1 MAPLTRRYFLKSAG
15 LSLFGVGLVPSFMR
29 RTAFALEQPGRRA
42 RKKVLVSVFQRDAA
56 DGLNIVV
63 PFGERD
69 DYSLRPSISIPEPSR
84 ISSGS
89 ETAIDLDGFF
99 GFHPSLASLK
109 PLFDARHLAVIHAAG
124 SPDSTRSH
132 FDAQDYMESATPGL
146 KSTEDGWLNRYLQ
159 MASCAPRPALRSRA
173 SNGESALGAGAAGAP
188 ELRDALGGSSPGSG
202 ARAWETEVT
211 PFRAVAFSARM
222 PRSLA
227 GPAPALAID
236 DLRNLRFGPR
246 ARPRNASGG
255 EMQGA
260 LEAMYASA
268 SDPLLSSTARE
279 TFQAVSTLHQI
290 GVEDY
295 QPANGA
301 EYPHGPLGR
310 SLQQVAQLIK
320 ADVGLEVAF
329 AEVGGWDHHVNE
341 GGVQGQLANNLK
353 QFSDALAAFH
363 RDMGDRMADI
373 VVLTMTEFGRAVRE
387 NGNRGTDHGHAN
399 AMFVLGGPIRGGK
412 VYGQWPGLKPG
423 QLFEGRD
430 LALTTDFRDVFA
442 EVLVRHLGAS
452 ETASIF
458 PGFLVSPRRF
468 RGFLEV
474 I

>member
-1 MAPLTRRYFLKSAG
+1 MVPLTRRYFLKSAG

-29 RTAFALEQPGRRA
+29 RTAFALDQPGRSTR
-42 RKKVLVSVFQRDAA
+42 RKVLVGVFQRGAA
-56 DGLNIVV
+56 DGLNIVI
-63 PFGERD
+63 PFGEREY
-69 DYSLRPSISIPEPSR
+69 YSLRPSISIPEPAR
-84 ISSGS
+84 ISPAS

-99 GFHPSLASLK
+99 GLHPSLASLK

-146 KSTEDGWLNRYLQ
+146 KSTQDGWLNRYLQ
-159 MASCAPRPALRSRA
+159 ITPCAPKPALRSRA
-173 SNGESALGAGAAGAP
+173 SSDGMASGVGA
-188 ELRDALGGSSPGSG
+188 S
-202 ARAWETEVT
+202 ETDVT

-222 PRSLA
+222 PRSLL
-227 GPAPALAID
+227 GPAPALAVD
-236 DLRNLRFGPR
+236 DLRSLRFGARSR
-246 ARPRNASGG
+246 ARNAGGG

-268 SDPLLSSTARE
+268 SDPLLNGTARE
-279 TFQAVSTLHQI
+279 TFEAVSTLQQI

-295 QPANGA
+295 PPANGA
-301 EYPHGPLGR
+301 EYPRGPLGR

-341 GGVQGQLANNLK
+341 GGMQGQLANSLK
-353 QFSDALAAFH
+353 QFGDALAAFH
-363 RDMGDRMADI
+363 QDLGDRMADI
-373 VVLTMTEFGRAVRE
+373 VVLTMTEFGRAARE

-399 AMFVLGGPIRGGK
+399 AMFVLGGPVRGGR
-412 VYGQWPGLKPG
+412 VYGKWPGLKPG

-452 ETASIF
+452 QAGSIF
-458 PGFLVSPRRF
+458 PGFNASPSRF
-468 RGFLEV
+468 RGFL
-474 I
+474 

>member
-1 MAPLTRRYFLKSAG
+1 MTPLTRRYFLKSAG

-29 RTAFALEQPGRRA
+29 RTAFALEQSGRGL
-42 RKKVLVSVFQRDAA
+42 RKKVLVAVFQRGAA

-63 PFGERD
+63 PFGDREY
-69 DYSLRPSISIPEPSR
+69 YSLRPSISIPEPSR
-84 ISSGS
+84 ISSRS
-89 ETAIDLDGFF
+89 ETALDLDGFF
-99 GFHPSLASLK
+99 GFHPSLTSLK

-159 MASCAPRPALRSRA
+159 KTPCPPMRALRSRA
-173 SNGESALGAGAAGAP
+173 SSDGAASALEA
-188 ELRDALGGSSPGSG
+188 S
-202 ARAWETEVT
+202 ETQVT
-211 PFRAVAFSARM
+211 PFRAVAFSPRM

-227 GPAPALAID
+227 GPAPALAVD
-236 DLRNLRFGPR
+236 DLRSFRLGARVR
-246 ARPRNASGG
+246 ARGAGGG
-255 EMQGA
+255 EMQDA
-260 LEAMYASA
+260 LQAMYAS
-268 SDPLLSSTARE
+268 DPLMSGTARE
-279 TFQAVSTLHQI
+279 TFAAVSTLQQI

-301 EYPHGPLGR
+301 EYPRGPLGR

-341 GGVQGQLANNLK
+341 GGVRGQLANSLK
-353 QFSDALAAFH
+353 PFGDALAAFH

-373 VVLTMTEFGRAVRE
+373 VVLTMTEFGRAARE

-399 AMFVLGGPIRGGK
+399 AMFVLGGPVRGGE
-412 VYGQWPGLKPG
+412 VYGKWPGLEPG
-423 QLFEGRD
+423 RLFEGRD

-458 PGFLVSPRRF
+458 PGFVASPHRF
-468 RGFLEV
+468 RGFL
-474 I
+474 

>member
-1 MAPLTRRYFLKSAG
+1 MGSLTRRYFLKSAG

-29 RTAFALEQPGRRA
+29 RTAFALGQPGRSA
-42 RKKVLVSVFQRDAA
+42 RKKVLVGIFQRGAA

-63 PFGERD
+63 PFGEREY
-69 DYSLRPSISIPEPSR
+69 YSLRPGISIPEPARVS
-84 ISSGS
+84 SSG

-99 GFHPSLASLK
+99 GFHPSLTSLK

-132 FDAQDYMESATPGL
+132 FDAQDYMESATPGV

-159 MASCAPRPALRSRA
+159 IAS
-173 SNGESALGAGAAGAP
+173 
-188 ELRDALGGSSPGSG
+188 
-202 ARAWETEVT
+202 ETEVT
-211 PFRAVAFSARM
+211 PFRAVAFSPRM
-222 PRSLA
+222 PRSLL
-227 GPAPALAID
+227 GPAPALAVD
-236 DLRNLRFGPR
+236 DLRSLRFGPR
-246 ARPRNASGG
+246 SQARNASGG
-255 EMQGA
+255 QMVGA

-268 SDPLLSSTARE
+268 SDPLLNGTARE
-279 TFQAVSTLHQI
+279 TFEAVSTLQQI

-341 GGVQGQLANNLK
+341 GGVKGQLANSLK
-353 QFSDALAAFH
+353 QFGDALAAFH
-363 RDMGDRMADI
+363 RDMGDRMANV
-373 VVLTMTEFGRAVRE
+373 VVLTMTEFGRAARE

-399 AMFVLGGPIRGGK
+399 AMFVLGGPVRGGK
-412 VYGQWPGLKPG
+412 VYGQWPGLEPS

-442 EVLVRHLGAS
+442 EVLVRHLGAP
-452 ETASIF
+452 ETTSIF
-458 PGFLVSPRRF
+458 PGFVPSTRRF
-468 RGFLEV
+468 REFL
-474 I
+474 